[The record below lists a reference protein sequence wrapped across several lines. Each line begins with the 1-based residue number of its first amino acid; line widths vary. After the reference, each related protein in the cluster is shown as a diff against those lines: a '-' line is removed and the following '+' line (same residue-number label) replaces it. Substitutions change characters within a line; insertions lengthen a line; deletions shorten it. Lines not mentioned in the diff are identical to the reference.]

1 MLSNFIAN
9 LRKANCLVAGGMF
22 FYISPGHMLLETDLL
37 LRQVRSHP
45 VFLTHTAVVILPP
58 TDMALMLVEILK
70 RHGVQTIIDANAG
83 TILREIQLFY
93 PELVFDIGQAHWK
106 LVLPDKSPR
115 VIGDLFPLNFGW
127 ALRSEEFMAQTIRV
141 HEAWRATAGQCP
153 LREALDQIPGDP
165 AFIARLKVQKY
176 AVIQIKSVTGNGT
189 ARLFPGE
196 VYKPSLEFLRDNG
209 YAIVLGGR
217 EPMPEVFHEFDV
229 WDYPRSSFACPK
241 NDFYLFAHAAVG
253 LVSPSGAGLFCDTLG
268 TPCCQIGSWTLI
280 PHPSEKTIVVPSRL
294 KVRASGALLS
304 FTQQAAGLVEGYD
317 PVLGPAPFN
326 SAFYEDVPPD
336 AEDIERGL
344 REALRPFP
352 QPEHPAQATIRSLDP
367 VGMWRIA
374 ASRFSP
380 AFLNRY
386 SEFIA

>member
-1 MLSNFIAN
+1 MLSNFVAN

-83 TILREIQLFY
+83 TILREIQLFF
-93 PELVFDIGQAHWK
+93 PELVFDVGQAHWK
-106 LVLPDKSPR
+106 LIRPDNSPR

-127 ALRSEEFMAQTIRV
+127 ALRSEEFMAQTIRT
-141 HEAWRATAGQCP
+141 HEVWGATAGQRP

-165 AFIARLKVQKY
+165 AFLARVKAQKY

-189 ARLFPGE
+189 VRLLPGE
-196 VYKPSLEFLRDNG
+196 VYKPALEFLRDNG

-217 EPMPEVFHEFDV
+217 EPMPEVFREFDV
-229 WDYPRSSFACPK
+229 WDYPRSPFASPK

-280 PHPSEKTIVVPSRL
+280 PHPSEKTLVVPSRL
-294 KVRASGALLS
+294 KVRATCEILTFS
-304 FTQQAAGLVEGYD
+304 QQAAGLVAGYD

-326 SAFYEDVPPD
+326 SAVYEDIPPD

-344 REALRPFP
+344 RESLRPFP
-352 QPEHPAQATIRSLDP
+352 QPAHPAQATIRALDP

-386 SEFIA
+386 PEFIA

>member
-1 MLSNFIAN
+1 MISNFVAN
-9 LRKANCLVAGGMF
+9 LRRANCLVAGGMF
-22 FYISPGHMLLETDLL
+22 FYSSPGHMLQETDLL
-37 LRQVRSHP
+37 LRQIRVHP
-45 VFLTHTAVVILPP
+45 RFESCNAVVLLPP
-58 TDMALMLVEILK
+58 TDMSVFLGEILK
-70 RHGVQTIIDANAG
+70 RHGVQVIIDPNAPV
-83 TILREIQLFY
+83 ILREIQLFY
-93 PELVFDIGQAHWK
+93 PELVFDVGLAHWK
-106 LVLPDKSPR
+106 LIRPDDSPR
-115 VIGDLFPLNFGW
+115 VIGDLYPLNFGW
-127 ALRSEEFMAQTIRV
+127 ALRSEEFMAQTIRT
-141 HEAWRATAGQCP
+141 HEAWRATAGQSP

-165 AFIARLKVQKY
+165 AFISRLKAKKY
-176 AVIQIKSVTGNGT
+176 AVVQIKSVTGNGT

-196 VYKPSLEFLRDNG
+196 VYKPALEFLRDNG

-217 EPMPEVFHEFDV
+217 EPMPEVFREFDV
-229 WDYPRSSFACPK
+229 WDYPRSPFASPK

-280 PHPSEKTIVVPSRL
+280 PHPSAKTIVVPSRL
-294 KVRASGALLS
+294 KARATGEVLS
-304 FTQQAAGLVEGYD
+304 FSRQAAGLVTGYD
-317 PVLGPAPFN
+317 SVLGVAPFN
-326 SAFYEDVPPD
+326 SAAYEDIPPD

-352 QPEHPAQATIRSLDP
+352 QPEHPGQATIRSLDP

-386 SEFIA
+386 PEFIG

>member
-1 MLSNFIAN
+1 MLSNFVAN

-37 LRQVRSHP
+37 LRQVRSHR
-45 VFLTHTAVVILPP
+45 VFLTHTVVVILPP

-70 RHGVQTIIDANAG
+70 RHGVQTIINANAS

-106 LVLPDKSPR
+106 LALPDKSPR
-115 VIGDLFPLNFGW
+115 MIGDLSPLNFGW
-127 ALRSEEFMAQTIRV
+127 ALRSEEFTAQTIRM
-141 HEAWRATAGQCP
+141 HEAWRATAGQSP
-153 LREALDQIPGDP
+153 LREALDKIPGDP
-165 AFIARLKVQKY
+165 AFISLLKARKY

-196 VYKPSLEFLRDNG
+196 VYKPALEFLRDNG
-209 YAIVLGGR
+209 YEIVLGGR
-217 EPMPEVFHEFDV
+217 EPIPEVFMEFNV
-229 WDYPRSSFACPK
+229 WDYAHSPFASPK

-268 TPCCQIGSWTLI
+268 IPCCQIGNWTLI
-280 PHPSEKTIVVPSRL
+280 PHPSEKTLVVPSRL
-294 KVRASGALLS
+294 KMRATGEMLS
-304 FTQQAAGLVEGYD
+304 FSGQAAAFVSSYD
-317 PVLGPAPFN
+317 PVLGPALFN
-326 SAFYEDVPPD
+326 SAVYEDVPPD

-344 REALRPFP
+344 REALRPYP
-352 QPEHPAQATIRSLDP
+352 QAEHPAQATIRRLDP
-367 VGMWRIA
+367 VGMWRVT

-380 AFLNRY
+380 SFLDRY
-386 SEFIA
+386 HEFVA